1 MLLSNHSRCRQ
12 FFIEWMQLKTQSPVI
27 VLIEKDEVTL
37 DLYQRELSKSFT
49 VLAFAQTD
57 GVLEA
62 IANQDVQAVI
72 IEPETQYE
80 QGRKLIYSVHSGFP
94 NRFIPVIVC
103 STRDTDDFDLAGDV
117 AKHLTKPVL
126 PNTLRN
132 KVLEIIAANNERLKT
147 S

>member
-1 MLLSNHSRCRQ
+1 
-12 FFIEWMQLKTQSPVI
+12 MQLKTQAPTI

-37 DLYQRELSKSFT
+37 DLYQRELSKSFA
-49 VLAFAQTD
+49 VLAFTETD

-62 IANQDVQAVI
+62 MVDRDVQAVI
-72 IEPETQYE
+72 IEPEAQYG
-80 QGRKLIYSVHSGFP
+80 QGREFIHSIDTTFP

-103 STRDTDDFDLAGDV
+103 STRDTDDIDLAGEV

-126 PNTLRN
+126 PKTLRE
-132 KVLEIIAANNERLKT
+132 KTLETIRKKHERRQF